1 MLAFCA
7 LRIDLRRLMK
17 FFSGLLFLL
26 FILSVESLT
35 AFAQTDEDVISV
47 DSSIVVLNASITDA
61 SGKSVYGLTQKLFHI
76 FEDGVEQKIESFSY
90 QDTPFAA
97 VILLDTSGS
106 MEERISLARGAAINF
121 LERLRLTDNAAIYNF
136 SSKVELVQDFSNT
149 RDIRHHAFDLK
160 ADGMT
165 VLNDAVYKAS
175 EVLSKRPEKRR
186 AIIILSDGADT
197 MSKISDGKALKAALS
212 VNAMIFA
219 VDMSAPN
226 LKPGERIQN
235 RGVLTNF
242 AEKTGGRYISTPGG
256 IAMRDAFTRIVEELG
271 TQYTLTYQPSN
282 SKKDGKWHA
291 IELRVSKPSLTI
303 RTRKGYNASRQSSEK

>member
-17 FFSGLLFLL
+17 YFSGLLFLL

-35 AFAQTDEDVISV
+35 AIAQTDEDVISV

-76 FEDGVEQKIESFSY
+76 FEVGVEQKIESFSY

-165 VLNDAVYKAS
+165 ALNDAIFKAAS
-175 EVLSKRPEKRR
+175 ELAPRPEKRR
-186 AIIILSDGADT
+186 AIVV
-197 MSKISDGKALKAALS
+197 ISDGEDTFSKRSASKALKAALDA
-212 VNAMIFA
+212 NAVVYT
-219 VDMSAPN
+219 VDMSSMTASGN
-226 LKPGERIQN
+226 RRAQN
-235 RGVLTNF
+235 QAVLRDF
-242 AEKTGGRYISTPGG
+242 AEKSGGKFIAAPGG
-256 IAMRDAFTRIVEELG
+256 AAMRDAFKSIVDELSL
-271 TQYTLTYQPSN
+271 QYTLGYQPTITR
-282 SKKDGKWHA
+282 KDGKWRT
-291 IELRVSKPSLTI
+291 IELRVARPNLSV
-303 RTRKGYNASRQSSEK
+303 RTRKGYMKEK